1 MKWQINAVTRTGT
14 AVKRFQTDA
23 RSVISGNNL
32 GISIPP
38 LSNLT
43 MAIAEV
49 IITKITA
56 KAIDKAD
63 VYRRESAVKE
73 HCQ

>member
-1 MKWQINAVTRTGT
+1 VTRTGT

-32 GISIPP
+32 GIPIPP

-43 MAIAEV
+43 IAIAAV
-49 IITKITA
+49 ITTKTTA
-56 KAIDKAD
+56 RATDKAE
-63 VYRRESAVKE
+63 VYRRESAVRE
-73 HCQ
+73 QC